1 MDEKNIIMTA
11 SQCQQ
16 SHFAKSNIHRERSR
30 VAFRRWFA
38 MRVWCVVVS
47 GRINT
52 VQEDQSNTAKI
63 IIFLLTM
70 MRIEH
75 TS

>member
-30 VAFRRWFA
+30 VTFRRQFA
-38 MRVWCVVVS
+38 MRVGGALEGPMSVL
-47 GRINT
+47 
-52 VQEDQSNTAKI
+52 
-63 IIFLLTM
+63 F
-70 MRIEH
+70 
-75 TS
+75 